1 MNRFFT
7 IKPKETRRLL
17 KAAKP
22 VITVFSAIS
31 NLQKKIAEKEKIIK
45 SGKAKPE
52 EIKELKTELKK
63 KEKEIKKMGKK
74 QIAEGSEAIRFL
86 IYRNQN
92 FVKYLARGY
101 HSYGGKIDP
110 DELASEG
117 MTSLLKAIEK
127 FDMNSVGTLQTY
139 AGFWIRQYI
148 QSFINKNRF
157 INQSSVNKEK
167 KNVIFYDSN
176 YQNQDEQ
183 SKSYSLVD
191 TLDDSEN
198 LKVDNEEVRQRE
210 TSIQVNDLINS
221 LENREKILLI
231 RLSHQ
236 IVPSNLLDIY
246 CIAEKEEQGELKKVT
261 KLGRGKNLN
270 ILKSYSLKEKVF
282 GNLPIVKKY
291 LMMFTKDY
299 KLSGLTKLLN
309 KSENSIRRLKK
320 ESFKQLQDLTKE
332 RKLHLLLE

>member
-1 MNRFFT
+1 MSKIFT
-7 IKPKETRRLL
+7 IKPKETKKLL

-22 VITVFSAIS
+22 VITIFSAIG
-31 NLQKKIAEKEKIIK
+31 NLQKKIVEKEKSIK
-45 SGKAKPE
+45 SGKAGLE
-52 EIKELKTELKK
+52 EVKELKTELKN

-74 QIAEGSEAIRFL
+74 KIAEGSEAIRFL
-86 IYRNQN
+86 LYHNQN

-101 HSYGGKIDP
+101 HSFGGRIDL

-117 MTSLLKAIEK
+117 ITSLLKAIEK
-127 FDMNSVGTLQTY
+127 FDLNSENAFPTY

-148 QSFINKNRF
+148 QSFINKNQF

-176 YQNQDEQ
+176 YQSQDEQ
-183 SKSYSLVD
+183 SKSYSLID

-198 LKVDNEEVRQRE
+198 LKVNNEEIRQRE
-210 TSIQVNDLINS
+210 TAIQVNDLINS

-231 RLSHQ
+231 RLSHK
-236 IVPSNLLDIY
+236 IFPSNLLDIY
-246 CIAEKEEQGELKKVT
+246 HIAEKDEQEELKKVV

-270 ILKSYSLKEKVF
+270 TLKSYSLKEKVF
-282 GNLPIVKKY
+282 SNLPIVKRY
-291 LMMFTKDY
+291 LVMFTKDY
-299 KLSGLTKLLN
+299 KLSGLTKFLN
-309 KSENSIRRLKK
+309 KSENWIRKLKK
-320 ESFKQLQDLTKE
+320 ESFKQLQELTKE

>member
-1 MNRFFT
+1 
-7 IKPKETRRLL
+7 
-17 KAAKP
+17 
-22 VITVFSAIS
+22 
-31 NLQKKIAEKEKIIK
+31 
-45 SGKAKPE
+45 
-52 EIKELKTELKK
+52 
-63 KEKEIKKMGKK
+63 
-74 QIAEGSEAIRFL
+74 
-86 IYRNQN
+86 
-92 FVKYLARGY
+92 
-101 HSYGGKIDP
+101 
-110 DELASEG
+110 
-117 MTSLLKAIEK
+117 
-127 FDMNSVGTLQTY
+127 
-139 AGFWIRQYI
+139 
-148 QSFINKNRF
+148 
-157 INQSSVNKEK
+157 
-167 KNVIFYDSN
+167 
-176 YQNQDEQ
+176 
-183 SKSYSLVD
+183 LVD